1 MFVQALIALTV
12 VIGMG
17 VTIVLL
23 GRQPSRPRRP
33 VLPVLQTPGQTAR
46 PDVTR
51 YANRHITPR

>member
-1 MFVQALIALTV
+1 MFIQALIALAV

-23 GRQPSRPRRP
+23 GRQPRRPRRP
-33 VLPVLQTPGQTAR
+33 VPQMPQTPGGTAR

-51 YANRHITPR
+51 YANQHTTPR